1 VNDVEPDSSRR
12 SAAGCRNTILVIVVL
27 AVVGFAWA
35 FFVPHDT
42 PVGRFFASIVAPT
55 SAFVFFLIAYGL
67 IVNFRS
73 MVDWVVVR
81 NPPVIDHPVLGE
93 IRYDSRR
100 WSGRAGGV
108 HFGFEGAR
116 KGPDP
121 LLLDAVAH
129 AIEHLDAFAARGRE
143 RAQKDLPD
151 DLTLGPLKWVDARP
165 GSKHGPVLT
174 DLGFALTP
182 ERYAYMHVT
191 FLADEPIETELH

>member
-1 VNDVEPDSSRR
+1 MNDDDPESQRQ
-12 SAAGCRNTILVIVVL
+12 SAAGCRNTILVIVGL
-27 AVVGFAWA
+27 GVVGFAWA
-35 FFVPHDT
+35 FFLPHDDN
-42 PVGRFFASIVAPT
+42 GRFIASIVAPA
-55 SAFVFFLIAYGL
+55 SALILFLTAYGL

-73 MVDWVVVR
+73 MVDWVIVR

-93 IRYDSRR
+93 LRYDSGR
-100 WSGRAGGV
+100 WSGRERGLR
-108 HFGFEGAR
+108 FGFEGAR

-129 AIEHLDAFAARGRE
+129 VIEHLDAFSTRGRE
-143 RAQKDLPD
+143 RALKDLPD
-151 DLTLGPLKWVDARP
+151 DLTLGPLRWVDARP

-191 FLADEPIETELH
+191 FLGDEPIETELH